1 MHWGQIATWCNLF
14 HRQRPSGQRQWPF
27 TWSAETT
34 AALGAF
40 MSMQRAQ
47 CRCVWWWSIN
57 KRMHPIYTTWPYLA
71 IIILFS
77 GIGLILLATDG
88 FEWNFATV
96 FKAALRSNR
105 SLPEAGRISC
115 GSSSWPKWWGAA
127 AQRCDFFLNLLWRD
141 GRTPSRNGLEQG
153 MARKLH
159 FLQTGLTGLDRI
171 RSNQYSTHLPDS
183 TIQGPY
189 RSAISVWFSFIF
201 HCADVSFDRYRLKM
215 RWQPYCAVKY
225 GEPWL

>member
-1 MHWGQIATWCNLF
+1 MSKTTQMHWGQIATWCNLF

-34 AALGAF
+34 AAFGAF

-88 FEWNFATV
+88 FEWKFATV

-127 AQRCDFFLNLLWRD
+127 LRLLWIFCGGILNWKEWTWTRD
-141 GRTPSRNGLEQG
+141 GTET
-153 MARKLH
+153 ARCRE
-159 FLQTGLTGLDRI
+159 D
-171 RSNQYSTHLPDS
+171 
-183 TIQGPY
+183 
-189 RSAISVWFSFIF
+189 
-201 HCADVSFDRYRLKM
+201 
-215 RWQPYCAVKY
+215 
-225 GEPWL
+225 